1 MPHKFNAARR
11 HKFEKK
17 RYRVTNWA
25 SYSESLRR
33 RGDLTVWFDA
43 DALDLWVAPR
53 RLARGGQPKYSDLA
67 ITVCLTLGV
76 VFKQPLRQT
85 QGLMRSLAKLM
96 ELDIPVPISRPCRD
110 EAGACAFPQ
119 SPEPEGTSQSIWWW
133 TALS

>member
-43 DALDLWVAPR
+43 DALDLLVAPR
-53 RLARGGQPKYSDLA
+53 RLARGGQPKYSDMA
-67 ITVCLTLGV
+67 I
-76 VFKQPLRQT
+76 
-85 QGLMRSLAKLM
+85 
-96 ELDIPVPISRPCRD
+96 RPFRD

-119 SPEPEGTSQSIWWW
+119 SPEPEGTSRSIWWW
-133 TALS
+133 TALG